1 MIKAGDVVIVIDVMW
16 GDEEYLIGTKR
27 SVIGVWTGPYPLT
40 IEADTG
46 RLTWV
51 DGVIPSSLLEE
62 LF

>member
-1 MIKAGDVVIVIDVMW
+1 VIKAGDIVIVIDVMW
-16 GDEEYLIGTKR
+16 GDEEYLIGTKQ
-27 SVIGVWTGPYPLT
+27 SVISVWTGPYPLT

>member
-1 MIKAGDVVIVIDVMW
+1 MIKAGDIVVVIEVMW

-27 SVIGVWTGPYPLT
+27 SVISVWDGPYPIT
-40 IEADTG
+40 IEADRG

-51 DGVIPSSLLEE
+51 NAVIPSSLLEE